1 MKATEHGNSDL
12 PAISRVFWALHR
24 QLAIARAMVRT
35 RQFGP
40 QLDELFAQLWRL
52 QARLESF
59 ESIAPRTSGLAV
71 SDLCQ
76 FTRENLLRVERSLP
90 EFATLH

>member
-1 MKATEHGNSDL
+1 MKTIDPSTSDQS
-12 PAISRVFWALHR
+12 AVSRVFWALHR
-24 QLAIARAMVRT
+24 QLVVARAVVRT
-35 RQFGP
+35 GQFGP
-40 QLDELFAQLWRL
+40 QLDELVSQLWRL

-59 ESIAPRTSGLAV
+59 QSAAPRTSGLAV